1 MAHQH
6 SFSQVANPLDLLLGE
21 QRMSRRTILRRL
33 VGLTL
38 AGGSVTSFVTSCGYP
53 AKASSAFQTPT
64 PSSLR
69 TVLYTYRGHSG
80 WVNAVAWSPD
90 GKRIASGSQDM
101 TVQVWDAVGGD
112 RVAAN
117 GGHVYT
123 YRGHSNPV
131 WTVALSPDGTS
142 IASGSA
148 DKTVQ

>member
-21 QRMSRRTILRRL
+21 QRMSRRSILRRL

-90 GKRIASGSQDM
+90 GKRIASGSWDK
-101 TVQVWDAVGGD
+101 TVQVWDAASGG
-112 RVAAN
+112 RV
-117 GGHVYT
+117 YI
-123 YRGHSNPV
+123 
-131 WTVALSPDGTS
+131 S
-142 IASGSA
+142 IAGMW
-148 DKTVQ
+148 VV